1 MGNKIKLAGVDLAW
15 RSEKIPTAIAIGSCD
30 SSELSIERVI
40 PAIFGIKDVLSELK
54 ETNDLTGI
62 AIDAPLIINKVDG
75 QRDCEKEIG
84 ETYGS
89 KQASCHTSNTTLYP
103 SANSVKLSNELVSLG
118 FEHLGKE
125 NAKWQIECY
134 PHPAIIEI
142 FGLEKRLKY
151 KKGLVSERREGQVQ
165 LGKLIKGLSNN
176 PVLKLNLS
184 DSLAADHIDEQKI
197 HSLKGQALKTNEDAL
212 DAIICLY
219 IAALYSIHK
228 KSRTLGKI
236 FGEIENGYIWVPQPV
251 KTSRTE
257 LINCLLYTSP
267 SPRDRTR
274 SRMPSSA

>member
-1 MGNKIKLAGVDLAW
+1 MDNRIKLAGVDLAW
-15 RSEKIPTAIAIGSCD
+15 RSEKNPTAIAVGSCD

-40 PAIFGIKDVLSELK
+40 PAIFGIKNVLSELK

-62 AIDAPLIINKVDG
+62 AIDAPLIIKNKEG
-75 QRDCEKEIG
+75 QRKCEKEIG
-84 ETYGS
+84 VDYGS

-103 SANSVKLSNELVSLG
+103 NANSVKLSNELASLG

-142 FGLEKRLKY
+142 FGRKERLKY
-151 KKGLVSERREGQVQ
+151 KKGPVSERREGQIK

-176 PVLKLNLS
+176 PILKLNLPE
-184 DSLAADHIDEQKI
+184 SLAADHIDEQRI

-228 KSRTLGKI
+228 KAKTLGKI
-236 FGEIENGYIWVPQPV
+236 FGKIEDGYIWVPQSV
-251 KTSRTE
+251 RTS
-257 LINCLLYTSP
+257 
-267 SPRDRTR
+267 
-274 SRMPSSA
+274 